1 MPHNQPP
8 IDADW
13 YQLSF
18 DALYPVIYAHRTV
31 EAAERESLFSIRQT
45 HLQPQD
51 RVLDLCCG
59 SGRHVAHLV
68 DACEHVVGLDYSPH
82 LLEIARHSL
91 DDRAS
96 FLRADMR
103 DQPFLGAF
111 DVVMNYFTSFGYFPT
126 EEENTRV
133 VDNVCQA
140 LKPDGRFFIDYMN
153 KTYALENMVP
163 ETRRTVEDFDI
174 LEKRWVDEKQQ
185 RINKR
190 TIVYRDGEEINQ
202 SGESVQLYTQEEF
215 TSLLGGGC
223 LSIDAMYGNYGG
235 EPVGDNQ
242 PRMIAIGKK
251 VR

>member
-8 IDADW
+8 ISADW

-18 DALYPVIYAHRTV
+18 DALYPVVYAHRTV
-31 EAAERESLFSIRQT
+31 EAAERESLFSIEQT
-45 HLQPQD
+45 HLQPHD

-59 SGRHVAHLV
+59 SGRHMAHLTR
-68 DACEHVVGLDYSPH
+68 ACEHVVGLDYSPH
-82 LLEIARHSL
+82 LLEIARNSL

-96 FLRADMR
+96 FVRADMR
-103 DQPFLGAF
+103 DQPFKGTF

-126 EEENTRV
+126 EEENRRV
-133 VDNVCQA
+133 VDSVCQA
-140 LKPDGRFFIDYMN
+140 LKPDGRFFIDYMS
-153 KTYALENMVP
+153 KSFALENMEP

-174 LEKRWVDEKQQ
+174 VEKRWVDPKKQ

-202 SGESVQLYTQEEF
+202 SGESVQLYTQDEF
-215 TSLLGGGC
+215 AALLSGGC
-223 LSIDAMYGNYGG
+223 LAIDAMYGNYGG
-235 EPVGDNQ
+235 EAVGDDQ